1 MKIYKIKLLGQL
13 IDLHNDDDHA
23 KDRNYKN
30 NKNTTIIT
38 WHAGLTNTTVNASV
52 VYKLKIT
59 KD

>member
-1 MKIYKIKLLGQL
+1 MSFRLKNLIFNIDITAWLMKIYKIKLLGQL

-38 WHAGLTNTTVNASV
+38 
-52 VYKLKIT
+52 
-59 KD
+59 